1 MKVDVVRIG
10 NSRGI
15 RIPKPILEHC
25 GFGAQVEMTVKGA
38 ILEIAPTR
46 AIRESWDNAFE
57 AMAAAGD
64 DHVLFP
70 EDMSHVWDES
80 EWEW

>member
-1 MKVDVVRIG
+1 MKVDIVRIG

-25 GFGAQVEMTVKGA
+25 GFGVQVEMTVKGT

-46 AIRESWDNAFE
+46 AIREGWDNAFE

-64 DHVLFP
+64 DHVFFP
-70 EDMSHVWDES
+70 EGMSHGWDES